1 MFPFNHGRFSETPQW
16 NLQPTST
23 RVSAGT
29 AVCCWACT
37 QRWSTCNSMRSF
49 RVSAW
54 AMSYHDSS
62 RQLSS
67 ESAKGQADVCISI
80 CSWIVKPFC
89 FVVLIGMDMNYAY
102 DKLDHS
108 NSLAFSS
115 LIFLSLTVR
124 LLCLNCVVIFTQETH
139 SGCRVSSLI
148 TKSKRLQHQWSLS
161 CCWKLYTL
169 VGNWT
174 DQCDNT
180 DFKRPFEASVPKHL
194 NRSSDAWTQ

>member
-1 MFPFNHGRFSETPQW
+1 MFPFNHGWFSETPQW

-29 AVCCWACT
+29 EACCWVPT
-37 QRWSTCNSMRSF
+37 QRCSTCKSMRSF
-49 RVSAW
+49 TVSAS
-54 AMSYHDSS
+54 ATSYHDSS

-80 CSWIVKPFC
+80 CSWIVKPFY

-115 LIFLSLTVR
+115 LIFLSLTIRLCCVWIVSSFSLKKR
-124 LLCLNCVVIFTQETH
+124 TLAAEFHPSLPKAKDYSINGLCLVAESYIYWWEIGLINVITQILKGHLKLLCPSI
-139 SGCRVSSLI
+139 
-148 TKSKRLQHQWSLS
+148 
-161 CCWKLYTL
+161 
-169 VGNWT
+169 
-174 DQCDNT
+174 
-180 DFKRPFEASVPKHL
+180 
-194 NRSSDAWTQ
+194 